1 MGDVEV
7 VGLGAGGGNVGA
19 AGLLHVLFA
28 LGDAGEIVADADDF
42 GDAAEETVEGLD
54 HGGRKLDGP
63 LLTGDVRGVGV
74 AHEPVDV
81 GVEPNVEGVGLDG
94 GYDGFGNSWWQKF
107 LIDYGLEVGLDQDAT
122 VEGCQGLS
130 EFQGIDEHGHA
141 TGRAS
146 AGDGEFDS
154 GFAEI

>member
-28 LGDAGEIVADADDF
+28 LGDAGEIVADADNF
-42 GDAAEETVEGLD
+42 GDAAEEPVEGLD
-54 HGGRKLDGP
+54 HGGRKFYGP
-63 LLTGDVRGVGV
+63 LLARDVRGVGV

-81 GVEPNVEGVGLDG
+81 GVEPDVEGVRLDG
-94 GYDGFGNSWWQKF
+94 GYHGFGNSRGQKF
-107 LIDYGLEVGLDQDAT
+107 LIDYGFEVGLDQDAA
-122 VEGCQGLS
+122 VEGGQGLG

-141 TGRAS
+141 AGRAS

-154 GFAEI
+154 GFA